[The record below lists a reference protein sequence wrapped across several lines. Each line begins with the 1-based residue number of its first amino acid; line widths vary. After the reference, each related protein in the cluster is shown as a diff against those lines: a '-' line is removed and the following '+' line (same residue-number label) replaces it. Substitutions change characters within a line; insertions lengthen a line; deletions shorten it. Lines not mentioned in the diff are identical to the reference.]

1 MNLMQYLIP
10 RGFMVDITTPLE
22 GDGGNQ
28 HTHNPGAPPGDDVGY
43 AALYK
48 QARIGISP
56 TTWISCVFLSSTNK
70 EWYLYRVNPAINHP
84 PWI

>member
-28 HTHNPGAPPGDDVGY
+28 HTHITRVHHLVMMLGMLRYIN
-43 AALYK
+43 K
-48 QARIGISP
+48 Q
-56 TTWISCVFLSSTNK
+56 
-70 EWYLYRVNPAINHP
+70 E
-84 PWI
+84 